1 MVLAA
6 DYRIVWVTVDSYEQ
20 ARQIARVML
29 SERMAASCNILP
41 GVTSLAMWND
51 DITEV
56 QEFLLLIK
64 TSAQMLPN
72 VESRIKELHAYDIP
86 EVISINMSQVNE
98 RYMQWM
104 QESFQ

>member
-1 MVLAA
+1 MVSAE

-29 SERMAASCNILP
+29 SERIATSCNILP
-41 GVTSLAMWND
+41 GVTSLAMWGD

-56 QEFLLLIK
+56 QELLLLIK
-64 TSAQMLPN
+64 TSVQRLPN

-86 EVISINMSQVNE
+86 EIISISMNQVHE

-104 QESFQ
+104 KESLQ

>member
-1 MVLAA
+1 MISAEE
-6 DYRIVWVTVDSYEQ
+6 YRIVWVTVDSYEQ

-29 SERMAASCNILP
+29 SERIATSCNILP

-56 QEFLLLIK
+56 QELLLLIK
-64 TSAQMLPN
+64 TSVQMLPN

-86 EVISINMSQVNE
+86 EIISVSMNQVNE

-104 QESFQ
+104 QESLQ